1 MKPGSNPRASS
12 PEAGA
17 LAGLS
22 SSLAEKAAAEL
33 AHGDAP
39 SGPLA
44 RIETWVVGGLAFTA
58 LALCSY
64 NVVMRVVH
72 PAWTLELV
80 EEVQVYVLVW
90 AVFLSLGSITLG
102 DRHIKADLFVNLF
115 GASVRRALLVFA
127 EILGAAFALLLLW
140 YGAQATYETWSYGD
154 VSTTSLRFPLWIYV
168 AALPAGALMLL
179 GGNVIRL
186 WRRRLEQRS

>member
-1 MKPGSNPRASS
+1 MKPGSNPVPSS
-12 PEAGA
+12 PGA
-17 LAGLS
+17 PAQGGLS
-22 SSLAEKAAAEL
+22 GSLAEKAAAEL
-33 AHGDAP
+33 AHDDAP

-44 RIETWVVGGLAFTA
+44 RIETWVVGGLAFSA
-58 LALCSY
+58 LALCSF

-115 GASVRRALLVFA
+115 RAPVRQALQVFA
-127 EILGAAFALLLLW
+127 EALGVAFALLLLW
-140 YGAQATYETWSYGD
+140 YGTRAAFETWSFGD

-168 AALPAGALMLL
+168 AALPAGAVMLL
-179 GGNVIRL
+179 AGNLIRL
-186 WRRRLEQRS
+186 WRRREQRS